1 MSDAV
6 EEGGGAGRAAT
17 ALAWSGGGALG
28 LVISYGLVYFF
39 GEAYPSGVGTFVLFA
54 AGALGFMALADKL
67 GRRALKVLG
76 PISGILLA
84 LALVLVVTIGF
95 SGLPS

>member
-1 MSDAV
+1 MSQGA
-6 EEGGGAGRAAT
+6 ENSAGAGRAAT
-17 ALAWSGGGALG
+17 ALAWGGGGALG
-28 LVISYGLVYFF
+28 LVISYGLVFAF

-54 AGALGFMALADKL
+54 AGAMGFMALADKL
-67 GRRALKVLG
+67 GPRALRILG

-84 LALVLVVTIGF
+84 LALVLVVTIGY